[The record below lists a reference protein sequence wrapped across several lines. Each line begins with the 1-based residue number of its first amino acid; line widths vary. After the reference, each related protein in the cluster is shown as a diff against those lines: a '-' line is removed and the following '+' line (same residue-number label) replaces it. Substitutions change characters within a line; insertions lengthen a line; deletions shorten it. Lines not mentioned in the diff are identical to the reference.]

1 MRRKQIG
8 AAAVFLIALI
18 FLGVNIAAVADDL
31 VGEARSLS
39 VLSVSGDEAV
49 VMRGANREIK
59 AAAGMP
65 LGQGTKAKTGAG
77 TNMYLQADEDKTIKM
92 GSSTLVEITKASAK
106 KLGITLKSGEIFFN
120 VEQKLAD
127 DEEMIFHAA
136 QTSLSIRGTSGFLI
150 QEPGGETTLFLLEGM
165 VEWSAGEET
174 ITLEAGQTGTY
185 VPARDMRG
193 DSLKNEGDFQWEDL
207 DAFCLETL
215 LNDISGIELGDFGLT
230 SDQIPEALKRV
241 QELDQ
246 EAREQEAILQSQAE
260 SFAQE
265 NSPGPDRDGL
275 IVGGREPAEE
285 DGGDNDKEI
294 PIEDDRTEAEPTKEE
309 TTEAEPTEEETT
321 EAEPTEEET
330 TEAEPTEEEPTEAEP
345 TEEETTE
352 EESTEETTEEETSEE
367 EPTEE
372 ETTEEETEPVPAPEI
387 IGNAYGYVVDKTYV
401 GEIQADGSEVNASIP
416 WDYWS
421 VLTERGDGTYW
432 LVEHTGNIYAWT
444 ESECNSYGLYP
455 TP

>member
-120 VEQKLAD
+120 VEQKLED

-215 LNDISGIELGDFGLT
+215 LNDVSGIELEDFGLT
-230 SDQIPEALKRV
+230 SDQIPEALKQV

-246 EAREQEAILQSQAE
+246 ETREQEAILQSQAE

-294 PIEDDRTEAEPTKEE
+294 PIEDDRTEAET
-309 TTEAEPTEEETT
+309 TEEETT
-321 EAEPTEEET
+321 EET
-330 TEAEPTEEEPTEAEP
+330 

-352 EESTEETTEEETSEE
+352 EESTEETTEEETTEETTEEETSEE
-367 EPTEE
+367 ETTEEETTEEETTEE

-387 IGNAYGYVVDKTYV
+387 IGNVYGYVVDKSYV
-401 GEIQADGSEVNASIP
+401 GELQEDGSEVSSSIQ
-416 WDYWS
+416 WDYW
-421 VLTERGDGTYW
+421 VILTGRGNGTYW

>member
-8 AAAVFLIALI
+8 AAAVFLIALV

-215 LNDISGIELGDFGLT
+215 LNDISGIELEDFGLT

-241 QELDQ
+241 QELEQ

-294 PIEDDRTEAEPTKEE
+294 PIEDDRTEAET
-309 TTEAEPTEEETT
+309 TEEETT
-321 EAEPTEEET
+321 EET
-330 TEAEPTEEEPTEAEP
+330 

-352 EESTEETTEEETSEE
+352 EESTEETTEEETTEETTEEETSEE
-367 EPTEE
+367 ETTEEETTEEETTEE

-387 IGNAYGYVVDKTYV
+387 IGNAYGYVVDKSYV
-401 GEIQADGSEVNASIP
+401 GELQEDGSEVSSSIQ
-416 WDYWS
+416 WDYW
-421 VLTERGDGTYW
+421 VILTGRGNGTYW

>member
-8 AAAVFLIALI
+8 AAAVFLIALV

-193 DSLKNEGDFQWEDL
+193 DSLKNEGEFQWEDL

-215 LNDISGIELGDFGLT
+215 LNDISGIELEDFGLT

-294 PIEDDRTEAEPTKEE
+294 PIEDDRTEAET
-309 TTEAEPTEEETT
+309 TEEETT
-321 EAEPTEEET
+321 EET
-330 TEAEPTEEEPTEAEP
+330 

-352 EESTEETTEEETSEE
+352 EESTEETTEEETTEETTEEETSEE
-367 EPTEE
+367 ETTEEETTEEETTEE

-387 IGNAYGYVVDKTYV
+387 IGNAYGYVVDKSYV
-401 GEIQADGSEVNASIP
+401 GEIQEDGSEVSSSIQ
-416 WDYWS
+416 WDYW
-421 VLTERGDGTYW
+421 VILTGRGNGTYW

>member
-39 VLSVSGDEAV
+39 VLSVNGDEAV

-215 LNDISGIELGDFGLT
+215 LNDISGIELEDFGLT

-241 QELDQ
+241 QELNQ

-265 NSPGPDRDGL
+265 NSPGPGRDGL

-294 PIEDDRTEAEPTKEE
+294 PIEDDRTEAET
-309 TTEAEPTEEETT
+309 TEEETT
-321 EAEPTEEET
+321 EET
-330 TEAEPTEEEPTEAEP
+330 

-352 EESTEETTEEETSEE
+352 EESTEETTEEETTEETTEEETSEE
-367 EPTEE
+367 ETTEEETTEEETTEE

-387 IGNAYGYVVDKTYV
+387 IGNAYGYVVDKSYV
-401 GEIQADGSEVNASIP
+401 GELQEDGSEVSSSIQ
-416 WDYWS
+416 WDYW
-421 VLTERGDGTYW
+421 VILTGRGNGTYW

>member
-8 AAAVFLIALI
+8 AAAVFLIALV

-215 LNDISGIELGDFGLT
+215 LNDISGIELEDFGLT
-230 SDQIPEALKRV
+230 SDQIPEALKQV

-246 EAREQEAILQSQAE
+246 ETREQEAILQSQAE

-294 PIEDDRTEAEPTKEE
+294 PIEDDRTEAET
-309 TTEAEPTEEETT
+309 TEEETT
-321 EAEPTEEET
+321 EET
-330 TEAEPTEEEPTEAEP
+330 

-352 EESTEETTEEETSEE
+352 EESTEETTEEETTEETTEEETSEE
-367 EPTEE
+367 ETTEEETTEEETTEE

-387 IGNAYGYVVDKTYV
+387 IGNAYGYVVDKSYV
-401 GEIQADGSEVNASIP
+401 GELQEDGSEVSSSIQ
-416 WDYWS
+416 WDYW
-421 VLTERGDGTYW
+421 VILTGRGNGTYW

>member
-8 AAAVFLIALI
+8 AAAVFLIALV

-215 LNDISGIELGDFGLT
+215 LNDISGIELEDFGLT

-241 QELDQ
+241 QELEQ

-294 PIEDDRTEAEPTKEE
+294 PIEDDRTEAEI
-309 TTEAEPTEEETT
+309 TEEETT
-321 EAEPTEEET
+321 EET
-330 TEAEPTEEEPTEAEP
+330 

-352 EESTEETTEEETSEE
+352 EESTEETTEEETTEETTEEETSEE
-367 EPTEE
+367 ETTEEETTEEETTEE

-387 IGNAYGYVVDKTYV
+387 IGNAYGYVVDKSYV
-401 GEIQADGSEVNASIP
+401 GELQEDGSEVSSSIQ
-416 WDYWS
+416 WDYW
-421 VLTERGDGTYW
+421 VILTGRGNGTYW

>member
-215 LNDISGIELGDFGLT
+215 LNDISGIELEDFGLT

-294 PIEDDRTEAEPTKEE
+294 PIEDDRTEAET
-309 TTEAEPTEEETT
+309 TEEETT
-321 EAEPTEEET
+321 EET
-330 TEAEPTEEEPTEAEP
+330 

-352 EESTEETTEEETSEE
+352 EESTEETTEEETTEETTEEETSEE
-367 EPTEE
+367 ETTEEETTEEETTEE

-387 IGNAYGYVVDKTYV
+387 IGNAYGYVVDKSYV
-401 GEIQADGSEVNASIP
+401 GEIQEDGSEVSSSIQ
-416 WDYWS
+416 WDYW
-421 VLTERGDGTYW
+421 VILTGRGNGTYW

>member
-8 AAAVFLIALI
+8 AAAVFLIALV

-215 LNDISGIELGDFGLT
+215 LNDISGIELEDFGLT

-294 PIEDDRTEAEPTKEE
+294 PIEDDRTEAET
-309 TTEAEPTEEETT
+309 TEEETT
-321 EAEPTEEET
+321 EET
-330 TEAEPTEEEPTEAEP
+330 

-352 EESTEETTEEETSEE
+352 EESTEETTEEETTEETTEEETSEE
-367 EPTEE
+367 ETTEE
-372 ETTEEETEPVPAPEI
+372 ETTEEETTEHMGRLLRYFEEGNGEFEVRDEKTLRTIFSEGFQTDIHDLIAVPVKDMDGMIYGILECCNTAGGSGTAALLKSMKFSFSMFCRNLKIHMEI
-387 IGNAYGYVVDKTYV
+387 
-401 GEIQADGSEVNASIP
+401 GEQRDR
-416 WDYWS
+416 
-421 VLTERGDGTYW
+421 RG
-432 LVEHTGNIYAWT
+432 
-444 ESECNSYGLYP
+444 
-455 TP
+455 

>member
-39 VLSVSGDEAV
+39 VLSVNGDEAV

-150 QEPGGETTLFLLEGM
+150 QEPGGETTLFLLKGM

-215 LNDISGIELGDFGLT
+215 LNDISGIELEDFGLT

-294 PIEDDRTEAEPTKEE
+294 PIEDDRTEAET
-309 TTEAEPTEEETT
+309 TEEETT
-321 EAEPTEEET
+321 EET
-330 TEAEPTEEEPTEAEP
+330 

-352 EESTEETTEEETSEE
+352 EESTEETTEEETTEETTEEETSEE
-367 EPTEE
+367 ETTEEETTEEETTEE

-387 IGNAYGYVVDKTYV
+387 IGNAYGYVVDKSYV
-401 GEIQADGSEVNASIP
+401 GELQEDGSEVSSSIQ
-416 WDYWS
+416 WDYW
-421 VLTERGDGTYW
+421 VILTGRGNGTYW

>member
-8 AAAVFLIALI
+8 AEVVFLIALV

-215 LNDISGIELGDFGLT
+215 LNDISGIELEDFGLT

-241 QELDQ
+241 QELEQ

-294 PIEDDRTEAEPTKEE
+294 PIEDDRTEAET
-309 TTEAEPTEEETT
+309 TEEETT
-321 EAEPTEEET
+321 EET
-330 TEAEPTEEEPTEAEP
+330 

-352 EESTEETTEEETSEE
+352 EELTEETTEEETTEETTEEETSEE
-367 EPTEE
+367 ETTEEETTEEETTEE

-387 IGNAYGYVVDKTYV
+387 IGNAYGYVVDKSYV
-401 GEIQADGSEVNASIP
+401 GELQEDGSEVSSSIQ
-416 WDYWS
+416 WDYW
-421 VLTERGDGTYW
+421 VILTGRGNGTYW

>member
-215 LNDISGIELGDFGLT
+215 LNDISGIELEDFGLT

-241 QELDQ
+241 QELNQ

-294 PIEDDRTEAEPTKEE
+294 PIEDDRTEAEI
-309 TTEAEPTEEETT
+309 TEEETT
-321 EAEPTEEET
+321 EET
-330 TEAEPTEEEPTEAEP
+330 

-352 EESTEETTEEETSEE
+352 EESTEETTEEETTEETTEEETSEE
-367 EPTEE
+367 ETTEEETTEEETTEE

-387 IGNAYGYVVDKTYV
+387 IGNVYGYVVDKSYV
-401 GEIQADGSEVNASIP
+401 GELQEDGSEVSSSIQ
-416 WDYWS
+416 WDYW
-421 VLTERGDGTYW
+421 VILTGRGNGTYW

>member
-39 VLSVSGDEAV
+39 VLSVNGDEAV

-215 LNDISGIELGDFGLT
+215 LNDISGIELEDFGLT

-241 QELDQ
+241 QELNQ

-294 PIEDDRTEAEPTKEE
+294 PIEDDRTEAET
-309 TTEAEPTEEETT
+309 TEEETT
-321 EAEPTEEET
+321 EET
-330 TEAEPTEEEPTEAEP
+330 

-352 EESTEETTEEETSEE
+352 EESTEETTEEETTEETTEEETSEE
-367 EPTEE
+367 ETTEEETTEEETTEE

-387 IGNAYGYVVDKTYV
+387 IGNAYGYVVDKSYV
-401 GEIQADGSEVNASIP
+401 GELQEDGSEVSSSIQ
-416 WDYWS
+416 WDYW
-421 VLTERGDGTYW
+421 VILTGRGNGTYW

>member
-65 LGQGTKAKTGAG
+65 LGQGTKAKTGTG

-207 DAFCLETL
+207 DVFCLETL
-215 LNDISGIELGDFGLT
+215 LNDISGIELEDFGLT

-241 QELDQ
+241 QELEQ

-294 PIEDDRTEAEPTKEE
+294 PIEDDRTEAET
-309 TTEAEPTEEETT
+309 TEEETT
-321 EAEPTEEET
+321 EET
-330 TEAEPTEEEPTEAEP
+330 

-352 EESTEETTEEETSEE
+352 EESTEETTEEETTEETTEEETSEEETTEEETTEE

>member
-120 VEQKLAD
+120 VEQKLED

-185 VPARDMRG
+185 VPARDIRG

-215 LNDISGIELGDFGLT
+215 LNDISGIELEDFGLT

-241 QELDQ
+241 QELEQ

-294 PIEDDRTEAEPTKEE
+294 PIEDDRTEAET
-309 TTEAEPTEEETT
+309 TEEETT
-321 EAEPTEEET
+321 EET
-330 TEAEPTEEEPTEAEP
+330 

-352 EESTEETTEEETSEE
+352 EESTEETTEEETTEETTEEETSEE
-367 EPTEE
+367 ETTEEETTEEETTEE

-387 IGNAYGYVVDKTYV
+387 IGNAYGYVVDKSYV
-401 GEIQADGSEVNASIP
+401 GELQEDGSEVSSSIQ
-416 WDYWS
+416 WDYW
-421 VLTERGDGTYW
+421 VILTGRGNGTYW

>member
-8 AAAVFLIALI
+8 AAAVFLIALV

-215 LNDISGIELGDFGLT
+215 LNDISGIELEDFGLT

-294 PIEDDRTEAEPTKEE
+294 PIEDDRTEAET
-309 TTEAEPTEEETT
+309 TEEETT
-321 EAEPTEEET
+321 EET
-330 TEAEPTEEEPTEAEP
+330 

-352 EESTEETTEEETSEE
+352 EESTEETTEEETTEETTEEETSEE
-367 EPTEE
+367 ETTEEETTEEETTEE

-387 IGNAYGYVVDKTYV
+387 IGNAYGYVVDKSYV
-401 GEIQADGSEVNASIP
+401 GEIQEDGSEVSSSIQ
-416 WDYWS
+416 WDYW
-421 VLTERGDGTYW
+421 VILTGRGNGTYW

>member
-39 VLSVSGDEAV
+39 VLSVNGDEAV

-150 QEPGGETTLFLLEGM
+150 QEPGGETTLFLLKGM

-215 LNDISGIELGDFGLT
+215 LNDISGIELEDFGLT

-241 QELDQ
+241 QELEQ

-294 PIEDDRTEAEPTKEE
+294 PIEDDRTEAET
-309 TTEAEPTEEETT
+309 TEEETT
-321 EAEPTEEET
+321 EET
-330 TEAEPTEEEPTEAEP
+330 

-352 EESTEETTEEETSEE
+352 EESTEETTEEETTEETTEEETSEE
-367 EPTEE
+367 ETTEEETTEEETTEE

-387 IGNAYGYVVDKTYV
+387 IGNAYGYVVDKSYV
-401 GEIQADGSEVNASIP
+401 GELQEDGSEVSSSIQ
-416 WDYWS
+416 WDYW
-421 VLTERGDGTYW
+421 VILTGRGNGTYW

>member
-8 AAAVFLIALI
+8 AAAVFLIALV

-120 VEQKLAD
+120 VEQKLED

-215 LNDISGIELGDFGLT
+215 LNDISGIELEDFGLT

-294 PIEDDRTEAEPTKEE
+294 PIEDDRTEAET
-309 TTEAEPTEEETT
+309 TEEETT
-321 EAEPTEEET
+321 EET
-330 TEAEPTEEEPTEAEP
+330 

-367 EPTEE
+367 ETTEEETTEEETTEE

-387 IGNAYGYVVDKTYV
+387 IGNAYGYVVDKSYV
-401 GEIQADGSEVNASIP
+401 GELQEDGSEVSSSIQ
-416 WDYWS
+416 WDYW
-421 VLTERGDGTYW
+421 VILTGRGNGTYW

>member
-8 AAAVFLIALI
+8 AAVVFLIALV

-215 LNDISGIELGDFGLT
+215 LNDISGIELEDFGLT

-241 QELDQ
+241 QELEQ

-294 PIEDDRTEAEPTKEE
+294 PIEDDRTEAET
-309 TTEAEPTEEETT
+309 TEEETT
-321 EAEPTEEET
+321 EET
-330 TEAEPTEEEPTEAEP
+330 

-352 EESTEETTEEETSEE
+352 EELTEETTEEETTEETTEEETSEE
-367 EPTEE
+367 ETTEEETTEEETTEE

-387 IGNAYGYVVDKTYV
+387 IGNAYGYVVDKSYV
-401 GEIQADGSEVNASIP
+401 GELQEDGSEVSSSIQ
-416 WDYWS
+416 WDYW
-421 VLTERGDGTYW
+421 VILTGRGNGTYW

>member
-39 VLSVSGDEAV
+39 VLSVNGDEAV

-215 LNDISGIELGDFGLT
+215 LNDISGIELEDFGLT

-241 QELDQ
+241 QELNQ

-294 PIEDDRTEAEPTKEE
+294 PIEDDRTEAET
-309 TTEAEPTEEETT
+309 TEEETT
-321 EAEPTEEET
+321 EET
-330 TEAEPTEEEPTEAEP
+330 

-352 EESTEETTEEETSEE
+352 EESTEETTEEETTEETTEEETSEE
-367 EPTEE
+367 ETTEEETTEEETTEE

-387 IGNAYGYVVDKTYV
+387 IGNAYGYVVDKSYV
-401 GEIQADGSEVNASIP
+401 GEIQEDGSEVSSSIQ
-416 WDYWS
+416 WDYW
-421 VLTERGDGTYW
+421 VILTGRGNGTYW

>member
-8 AAAVFLIALI
+8 AAAVFLIALV

-39 VLSVSGDEAV
+39 VLSVNGDEAV

-215 LNDISGIELGDFGLT
+215 LNDISGIELEDFGLT

-241 QELDQ
+241 QELNQ

-294 PIEDDRTEAEPTKEE
+294 PIEDDRTEAET
-309 TTEAEPTEEETT
+309 TEEETT
-321 EAEPTEEET
+321 EET
-330 TEAEPTEEEPTEAEP
+330 

-352 EESTEETTEEETSEE
+352 EESTEETTEEETTEETTEEETSEE
-367 EPTEE
+367 ETTEEETTEEETTEE

-387 IGNAYGYVVDKTYV
+387 IGNAYGYVVDKSYV
-401 GEIQADGSEVNASIP
+401 GELQEDGSEVSSSIQ
-416 WDYWS
+416 WDYW
-421 VLTERGDGTYW
+421 VILTGRGNGTYW

>member
-215 LNDISGIELGDFGLT
+215 LNDISGIELEDFGLT
-230 SDQIPEALKRV
+230 SDQIPEALKQV

-246 EAREQEAILQSQAE
+246 ETREQEAILQSQAE

-294 PIEDDRTEAEPTKEE
+294 PIEDDRTEAET
-309 TTEAEPTEEETT
+309 TEEETT
-321 EAEPTEEET
+321 EET
-330 TEAEPTEEEPTEAEP
+330 

-352 EESTEETTEEETSEE
+352 EESTEETTEEETTEETTEEETSEE
-367 EPTEE
+367 ETTEEETTEEETTEE

-387 IGNAYGYVVDKTYV
+387 IGNAYGYVVDKSYV
-401 GEIQADGSEVNASIP
+401 GELQEDGSEVSSSIQ
-416 WDYWS
+416 WDYW
-421 VLTERGDGTYW
+421 VILTGRGNGTYW

>member
-8 AAAVFLIALI
+8 AAAVFLIALV

-120 VEQKLAD
+120 VEQKLED

-215 LNDISGIELGDFGLT
+215 LNDISGIELEDFGLT

-294 PIEDDRTEAEPTKEE
+294 PIEDDRTEAET
-309 TTEAEPTEEETT
+309 TEEETT
-321 EAEPTEEET
+321 EET
-330 TEAEPTEEEPTEAEP
+330 

-352 EESTEETTEEETSEE
+352 EESTEETTEEETTEETTEEETSEE
-367 EPTEE
+367 ETTEEETTEEETTEE

-387 IGNAYGYVVDKTYV
+387 IGNAYGYVVDKSYV
-401 GEIQADGSEVNASIP
+401 GEIQEDGSEVSSSIQ
-416 WDYWS
+416 WDYW
-421 VLTERGDGTYW
+421 VILTGRGNGTYW

>member
-120 VEQKLAD
+120 VEQKLED

-215 LNDISGIELGDFGLT
+215 LNDISGIELEDFGLT

-294 PIEDDRTEAEPTKEE
+294 PIEDDRTEAET
-309 TTEAEPTEEETT
+309 TEEETT
-321 EAEPTEEET
+321 EET
-330 TEAEPTEEEPTEAEP
+330 

-352 EESTEETTEEETSEE
+352 EESTEETTEEETTEETTEEETSEE
-367 EPTEE
+367 ETTEEETTEEETTEE

-387 IGNAYGYVVDKTYV
+387 IGNAYGYVVDKSYV
-401 GEIQADGSEVNASIP
+401 GEIQEDGSEVSSSIQ
-416 WDYWS
+416 WDYW
-421 VLTERGDGTYW
+421 VILTGRGNGTYW

>member
-39 VLSVSGDEAV
+39 VLSVNGDEAV

-215 LNDISGIELGDFGLT
+215 LNDISGIELEDFGLT

-241 QELDQ
+241 QELEQ

-294 PIEDDRTEAEPTKEE
+294 PIEDDRTEAET
-309 TTEAEPTEEETT
+309 TEEETT
-321 EAEPTEEET
+321 EET
-330 TEAEPTEEEPTEAEP
+330 

-352 EESTEETTEEETSEE
+352 EESTEETTEEETTEETTEEETSEE
-367 EPTEE
+367 ETTEEETTEEETTEE

-387 IGNAYGYVVDKTYV
+387 IGNAYGYVVDKSYV
-401 GEIQADGSEVNASIP
+401 GELQEDGSEVSSSIQ
-416 WDYWS
+416 WDYW
-421 VLTERGDGTYW
+421 VILTGRGNGTYW

>member
-8 AAAVFLIALI
+8 AAAVFLIALV

-215 LNDISGIELGDFGLT
+215 LNDISGIELEDFGLT

-241 QELDQ
+241 QELEQ

-294 PIEDDRTEAEPTKEE
+294 PIEDDRTEAET
-309 TTEAEPTEEETT
+309 TEEETT
-321 EAEPTEEET
+321 EET
-330 TEAEPTEEEPTEAEP
+330 

-352 EESTEETTEEETSEE
+352 EESTEETTEEETTEETTEEETSEE
-367 EPTEE
+367 ETTEEETTEEETTEE

-387 IGNAYGYVVDKTYV
+387 IGNAYGYVVDKSYV
-401 GEIQADGSEVNASIP
+401 GEIQEDGSEVSSSIQ
-416 WDYWS
+416 WDYW
-421 VLTERGDGTYW
+421 VILTGRGNGTYW

>member
-120 VEQKLAD
+120 VEQKLED

-215 LNDISGIELGDFGLT
+215 LNDISGIELEDFGLT

-241 QELDQ
+241 QELEQ

-294 PIEDDRTEAEPTKEE
+294 PIEDDRTEAET
-309 TTEAEPTEEETT
+309 TEEETT
-321 EAEPTEEET
+321 EET
-330 TEAEPTEEEPTEAEP
+330 

-352 EESTEETTEEETSEE
+352 EESTEETTEEETTEETTEEETSEE
-367 EPTEE
+367 ETTEEETTEEETTEEETTEEETTEE

-387 IGNAYGYVVDKTYV
+387 IGNAYGYVVDKSYV
-401 GEIQADGSEVNASIP
+401 GEIQEDGSEVSSSIQ
-416 WDYWS
+416 WDYW
-421 VLTERGDGTYW
+421 VILTGRGNGTYW

>member
-8 AAAVFLIALI
+8 AAAVFLIALV

-215 LNDISGIELGDFGLT
+215 LNDISGIELEDFGLT
-230 SDQIPEALKRV
+230 SDQIPEALKQV

-246 EAREQEAILQSQAE
+246 ETREQEAILQSQAE

-294 PIEDDRTEAEPTKEE
+294 PIEDDRTEAET
-309 TTEAEPTEEETT
+309 TEEETT
-321 EAEPTEEET
+321 EET
-330 TEAEPTEEEPTEAEP
+330 

-352 EESTEETTEEETSEE
+352 EESTEETTEEETTEETTEEETSEE
-367 EPTEE
+367 ETTEEETTEEETTEE

-387 IGNAYGYVVDKTYV
+387 IGNAYGYVVDKSYV
-401 GEIQADGSEVNASIP
+401 GEIQEDGSEVSSSIQ
-416 WDYWS
+416 WDYW
-421 VLTERGDGTYW
+421 VILTGRGNGTYW

>member
-215 LNDISGIELGDFGLT
+215 LNDISGIELEDFGLT

-241 QELDQ
+241 QELEQ

-294 PIEDDRTEAEPTKEE
+294 PIEDDRTEAET
-309 TTEAEPTEEETT
+309 TEEETT
-321 EAEPTEEET
+321 EET
-330 TEAEPTEEEPTEAEP
+330 

-352 EESTEETTEEETSEE
+352 EESTEETTEEETTEETTEE
-367 EPTEE
+367 ETTEEETTEE

-387 IGNAYGYVVDKTYV
+387 IGNAYGYVVDKSYV
-401 GEIQADGSEVNASIP
+401 GEIQEDGSEVSSSIQ
-416 WDYWS
+416 WDYW
-421 VLTERGDGTYW
+421 VILTGRGNGTYW

>member
-120 VEQKLAD
+120 VEQKLED

-215 LNDISGIELGDFGLT
+215 LNDISGIELEDFGLT

-241 QELDQ
+241 QELEQ

-294 PIEDDRTEAEPTKEE
+294 PIEDDRTEAET
-309 TTEAEPTEEETT
+309 TEEETT
-321 EAEPTEEET
+321 EET
-330 TEAEPTEEEPTEAEP
+330 

-352 EESTEETTEEETSEE
+352 EESTEETTEEETTEETTEEETSEE
-367 EPTEE
+367 ETTEEETTEEETTEE

-387 IGNAYGYVVDKTYV
+387 IGNAYGYVVDKSYV
-401 GEIQADGSEVNASIP
+401 GEIQEDGSEVSSSIQ
-416 WDYWS
+416 WDYW
-421 VLTERGDGTYW
+421 VILTGRGNGTYW

>member
-8 AAAVFLIALI
+8 AAAGFLIALI

-39 VLSVSGDEAV
+39 VLSVNGDEAV

-215 LNDISGIELGDFGLT
+215 LNDISGIELEDFGLT

-241 QELDQ
+241 QELNQ

-294 PIEDDRTEAEPTKEE
+294 PIEDDRTEAET
-309 TTEAEPTEEETT
+309 TEEETT
-321 EAEPTEEET
+321 EET
-330 TEAEPTEEEPTEAEP
+330 

-352 EESTEETTEEETSEE
+352 EESTEETTEEETTEETTEEETSEE
-367 EPTEE
+367 ETTEEETTEEETTEE

-387 IGNAYGYVVDKTYV
+387 IGNAYGYVVDKSYV
-401 GEIQADGSEVNASIP
+401 GELQEDGSEVSSSIQ
-416 WDYWS
+416 WDYW
-421 VLTERGDGTYW
+421 VILTGRGNGTYW

>member
-1 MRRKQIG
+1 M
-8 AAAVFLIALI
+8 VFLIALV

-215 LNDISGIELGDFGLT
+215 LNDISGIELEDFGLT

-241 QELDQ
+241 QELEQ

-294 PIEDDRTEAEPTKEE
+294 PIEDDRTEAET
-309 TTEAEPTEEETT
+309 TEEETT
-321 EAEPTEEET
+321 EET
-330 TEAEPTEEEPTEAEP
+330 

-352 EESTEETTEEETSEE
+352 EELTEETTEEETTEETTEEETSEE
-367 EPTEE
+367 ETTEEETTEEETTEE

-387 IGNAYGYVVDKTYV
+387 IGNAYGYVVDKSYV
-401 GEIQADGSEVNASIP
+401 GELQEDGSEVSSSIQ
-416 WDYWS
+416 WDYW
-421 VLTERGDGTYW
+421 VILTGRGNGTYW

>member
-39 VLSVSGDEAV
+39 VLSVNGDEAV

-215 LNDISGIELGDFGLT
+215 LNDISGIELEDFGLT

-294 PIEDDRTEAEPTKEE
+294 PIEDDRTEAET
-309 TTEAEPTEEETT
+309 TEEETT
-321 EAEPTEEET
+321 EET
-330 TEAEPTEEEPTEAEP
+330 

-352 EESTEETTEEETSEE
+352 EEST
-367 EPTEE
+367 
-372 ETTEEETEPVPAPEI
+372 
-387 IGNAYGYVVDKTYV
+387 
-401 GEIQADGSEVNASIP
+401 
-416 WDYWS
+416 
-421 VLTERGDGTYW
+421 
-432 LVEHTGNIYAWT
+432 
-444 ESECNSYGLYP
+444 
-455 TP
+455 

>member
-8 AAAVFLIALI
+8 AAAVFLIALV

-120 VEQKLAD
+120 VEQKLED

-215 LNDISGIELGDFGLT
+215 LNDISGIELEDFGLT

-294 PIEDDRTEAEPTKEE
+294 PIEDDRTEAET
-309 TTEAEPTEEETT
+309 TEEETT
-321 EAEPTEEET
+321 EET
-330 TEAEPTEEEPTEAEP
+330 

-367 EPTEE
+367 ETTEEETTEEETTEE

-387 IGNAYGYVVDKTYV
+387 IGNAYGYVVDKSYV
-401 GEIQADGSEVNASIP
+401 GEIQEDGSEVSSSIQ
-416 WDYWS
+416 WDYW
-421 VLTERGDGTYW
+421 VILTGRGNGTYW

>member
-215 LNDISGIELGDFGLT
+215 LNDVSGIELEDFGLT
-230 SDQIPEALKRV
+230 SDQIPEALKQV

-246 EAREQEAILQSQAE
+246 ETREQEAILQSQAE

-294 PIEDDRTEAEPTKEE
+294 PIEDDRTEAET
-309 TTEAEPTEEETT
+309 TEEETT
-321 EAEPTEEET
+321 EET
-330 TEAEPTEEEPTEAEP
+330 

-352 EESTEETTEEETSEE
+352 EESTEETTEEETTEETTEEETSEE
-367 EPTEE
+367 ETTEEETTEEETTEE

-387 IGNAYGYVVDKTYV
+387 IGNAYGYVVDKSYV
-401 GEIQADGSEVNASIP
+401 GEIQEDGSEVSSSIQ
-416 WDYWS
+416 WDYW
-421 VLTERGDGTYW
+421 VILTGRGNGTYW